1 MRNKNPFGK
10 STKPENAYA
19 TYRVNKPST
28 GMYFEWR
35 VLKTYQTKTNEDK
48 NQYARWYCAVK
59 SPYTHDQWE
68 YGDTYIK
75 DIMSTNPTLI
85 SGVGAWLEQYNDD
98 VSTGVADNLTKVGL
112 NVITFE

>member
-19 TYRVNKPST
+19 TYKVVTSLC

-59 SPYTHDQWE
+59 SPMTHDQWE

-75 DIMSTNPTLI
+75 DIMS
-85 SGVGAWLEQYNDD
+85 VGTKLVSSTGLWREHYNDD
-98 VSTGVADNLTKVGL
+98 LLYNVADNLKRVGL

>member
-1 MRNKNPFGK
+1 MANRTLFGK
-10 STKPENAYA
+10 TTSPEGAHA
-19 TYRVNKPST
+19 TYRVDNTSN

-35 VLKTYQTKTNEDK
+35 VLKTYQSKENEDK

-98 VSTGVADNLTKVGL
+98 VFTGVADNLTKVGL